1 MFFYYDYYWVVLPA
15 IILAAV
21 AQAMVSSNFNKYSKV
36 KNVRNITGAQAA
48 RRILDNCGLSNVRI
62 ERTNGNLTDHYDPRE
77 NVIRLSDSVFDSS
90 SVAAVG
96 VAAHEAGHA
105 IQYGK
110 GYFPIKVRNAIL
122 PVAQFSSTAAIWII
136 LLGFVFSS
144 VWFLVPLGIILFS
157 ATVLFQLIT
166 LPVEF
171 NASARA
177 LSIIDSMD
185 ILSPEE
191 NIGAKKVLRAAALTY
206 LAAALS
212 AVLQLLRL
220 VLIAN
225 NRSSR
230 GRR

>member
-1 MFFYYDYYWVVLPA
+1 M
-15 IILAAV
+15 
-21 AQAMVSSNFNKYSKV
+21 
-36 KNVRNITGAQAA
+36 
-48 RRILDNCGLSNVRI
+48 
-62 ERTNGNLTDHYDPRE
+62 
-77 NVIRLSDSVFDSS
+77 
-90 SVAAVG
+90 
-96 VAAHEAGHA
+96 
-105 IQYGK
+105 
-110 GYFPIKVRNAIL
+110 
-122 PVAQFSSTAAIWII
+122 
-136 LLGFVFSS
+136 
-144 VWFLVPLGIILFS
+144 VPLGIILFS

-177 LSIIDSMD
+177 LSIIGSMD

-225 NRSSR
+225 NRNSR

>member
-48 RRILDNCGLSNVRI
+48 MRILDNCGLSNVRI

-177 LSIIDSMD
+177 LSIIGSMD

-225 NRSSR
+225 NRNSR